1 MTGFVGAG
9 SKPARCDKDYTLLIL
24 GGFRTRPYEVCYFD
38 SHFSNNETPEDE
50 SSGACFCLFLLFTE
64 IEQKNFISLL

>member
-38 SHFSNNETPEDE
+38 SHFSIL
-50 SSGACFCLFLLFTE
+50 SLLFLQQLF
-64 IEQKNFISLL
+64 QQG